1 MKYPY
6 LTEKELETHF
16 DFVLTLV
23 ERGQTFMIKTDK
35 GNLILAPYVDVK
47 PMMDVKD
54 QLSSML
60 EEQLGEIPN
69 I

>member
-6 LTEKELETHF
+6 ITQNELENHF
-16 DFVLTLV
+16 EFVLTLV

-60 EEQLGEIPN
+60 EEQLSEIPN